1 MAEATTRFMNIQG
14 EDLAIDVYEPAAF
27 GFAGVAGD
35 AGAVLGEAFL
45 IHGFTGSK
53 EDFLDLGAELAA
65 RGYRVATMDNRGM
78 HESANSQRADA
89 YTTKSI
95 AEDARL
101 VAEALG
107 MDRPHLLGHSF
118 GGLVAQNAVIDS
130 PEAWRSLTLFCS
142 GPGALP
148 DVGQLP
154 QMHAWLSATDMATLW
169 DDARD
174 AEARG
179 RVRYEMRKARWH
191 ASDKNALLG
200 HANHLMHDE
209 HHTGGVAA
217 TGIPVHVVFGEN
229 DDAWPLDFQ
238 REMAAELN
246 APVTV
251 IADAGHCPNE
261 DQPAATSEVLIG
273 YWVKN

>member
-1 MAEATTRFMNIQG
+1 MAEATTRFMKIQG

-35 AGAVLGEAFL
+35 ANAVLGEAFL

-53 EDFLDLGAELAA
+53 EDFLDLGPELAA

-78 HESANSQRADA
+78 HESANSERADA
-89 YTTKSI
+89 YTTASI
-95 AEDARL
+95 GRDAEL
-101 VAEALG
+101 VAAALG

-118 GGLVAQNAVIDS
+118 GGLVAQRSVIDS

-209 HHTGGVAA
+209 SMTAAVAA
-217 TGIPVHVVFGEN
+217 TGIAAQVVFGEN
-229 DDAWPLDFQ
+229 DDAWPLEMQ
-238 REMAAELN
+238 RQMAAELG
-246 APVTV
+246 APVSV
-251 IADAGHCPNE
+251 IANAGHCPNE
-261 DQPAATSEVLIG
+261 DQPAVTADVLVG
-273 YWVKN
+273 FWAKH